1 MASEK
6 YFPRDLSLD
15 AKNHEK
21 FKELVESD
29 LARALS
35 PFYKKTMK
43 DVFMYALGIGFFDR
57 KRLRLQKKVG
67 TIPVR
72 TLSPRDKALILAIAV
87 VEKGSLDI
95 LHGEN
100 IKEAFDIAEEYA
112 NGGITTLYNM
122 VFGDEPGDIDK
133 RMEQHLREILETQA
147 VELTNKPSVKSYSE
161 ILKDFENELRSFIQ
175 TRLEEEIG
183 KNWWKQAIPPDVQ
196 QRCEERK
203 ENREKL
209 PWMSDEEYPLIYYA
223 DFNDYFKIITRRDN
237 WKKIFSKFFV
247 DEAWIKT
254 KLILELAPIRN
265 DIAHNRELTAEKV
278 QKLQMST
285 QEILKCFLKERR
297 QGATK

>member
-43 DVFMYALGIGFFDR
+43 DVFMYALGIGFFNH
-57 KRLRLQKKVG
+57 KRLKLQKKIG
-67 TIPVR
+67 TIPLR
-72 TLSPRDKALILAIAV
+72 TLSPSDIALIKAIAV
-87 VEKGSLDI
+87 VEKESLDV

-100 IKEAFDIAEEYA
+100 IKEVFEIAEEYA
-112 NGGITTLYNM
+112 NGGITTLHNM
-122 VFGDEPGDIDK
+122 IFGDEPGDVDK

-147 VELTNKPSVKSYSE
+147 LEPTSKPSVKSYSE

-175 TRLEEEIG
+175 NKLEEEIG
-183 KNWWKQAIPPDVQ
+183 RDWWKQAIPPDVQ

-237 WKKIFSKFFV
+237 WKKIFSRYFV

-254 KLILELAPIRN
+254 KLILELSPIRN
-265 DIAHNRELTAEKV
+265 DIAHNRELTAEKI
-278 QKLQMST
+278 QKLQIST
-285 QEILKCFLKERR
+285 QEILR
-297 QGATK
+297 

>member
-43 DVFMYALGIGFFDR
+43 DVFMYALGIGFFDH
-57 KRLRLQKKVG
+57 KRLKLQKKIG
-67 TIPVR
+67 TIPLR
-72 TLSPRDKALILAIAV
+72 TLGPSDIALIKAIAV
-87 VEKGSLDI
+87 VEKGSLDV

-100 IKEAFDIAEEYA
+100 IKEVFEIAEEYA
-112 NGGITTLYNM
+112 NGGITTLYDM
-122 VFGDEPGDIDK
+122 VFGDEPGDVDK

-147 VELTNKPSVKSYSE
+147 VELTTKPSVKSYSE

-175 TRLEEEIG
+175 SKLEEEIG
-183 KNWWKQAIPPDVQ
+183 KNWWKQAIPSDVQ
-196 QRCEERK
+196 QRCQERK

-209 PWMSDEEYPLIYYA
+209 PWMGDEEYPLIYYA

-237 WKKIFSKFFV
+237 WKKIFGKYFV

-254 KLILELAPIRN
+254 KLVLELAPIRN

-278 QKLQMST
+278 QKLQIST
-285 QEILKCFLKERR
+285 QEILRCIRKTASGDR
-297 QGATK
+297 